1 VPVSSVLLVSTPFG
15 SLDRPA
21 LGLGLLQAQLERAGV
36 PCGTRH
42 LGFAFADRIGAD
54 EYRWL
59 AGDVPYTSFA
69 GEWVFAASLSP
80 GLDGSAY
87 VREVLRGTWNLDE
100 RAVARILRIRA
111 AVEPFLEAC
120 VAAPGWEGVDV
131 VGFTSTFAQNVAA
144 LALATRLK
152 ARHPH
157 LVTVLGGANVE
168 GEMGEA
174 VHAGYRA
181 IDVVVSG
188 EGDHTLPALVDA
200 IGSGRDLAE
209 VPGIVFRRGTDSVA
223 TGPAPLVQDLDA
235 LPPPDH
241 APFFADRA
249 RSTAAVGPSPRLLIE
264 TSRGC
269 WWGAK
274 QHCTFCGLNGGT
286 MRFRSKSPDRVLD
299 ELRTLHRRYGIA
311 HVDVVDNILDMHY
324 FTTLLPHLADD
335 ADLDLRLFYEVKAN
349 LTLEQ
354 VQLLAAA
361 GVRGIQPG
369 IESLSDHVLELMNKG
384 TTTLQNVQL
393 LRWCEEQGVVAEWNL
408 LYGFPGEDPADY
420 DAMLPVIDAIDHLR
434 PPSGLGPV
442 RLDRFSPYH
451 ADPARHGIV
460 DVRPMA
466 VYRHLYDLPEHELA
480 RVACYFDF
488 AYADGRRPLAYA
500 AAVVDRIERWMASG
514 ASGRLTQRE
523 DGGRTVLTDTRPG
536 SRGEVALTGW
546 RAEVYGAA
554 DRVATLARL
563 RGRAD
568 VPAEKLERFV
578 DACVT
583 RRLLLR
589 TGDRV
594 LALAV
599 RDPARPWVRRAA
611 PGVPS
616 STSGPGAGPP
626 TSTSLVGHAVGEVG
640 VASADA
646 RHLAEP
652 LPLFGATPSG
662 SR

>member
-1 VPVSSVLLVSTPFG
+1 VSTVLLVSTPFG

-21 LGLGLLQAQLERAGV
+21 LGLGLLQAQLARRGV
-36 PCGTRH
+36 PCWTRH

-59 AGDVPYTSFA
+59 AGEVPYTSFA

-80 GLDGSAY
+80 GLDGAAY
-87 VREVLRGTWNLDE
+87 VREVLRGRWGLDE
-100 RAVARILRIRA
+100 RAVARVLGVRR

-120 VAAPGWEGVDV
+120 VAAPGWREVDV
-131 VGFTSTFAQNVAA
+131 VGFTSTFAQNVAS

-152 ARHPH
+152 ARYPH

-168 GEMGEA
+168 GEMGQA
-174 VHAGYRA
+174 IHAAYRA

-200 IGSGRDLAE
+200 LDAGRALDE
-209 VPGIVFRRGTDSVA
+209 VPGIVFRRRGESVA
-223 TGPAPLVQDLDA
+223 TGPAALVQDLDA

-241 APFFADRA
+241 DPFFADRA
-249 RSTAAVGPSPRLLIE
+249 VSTAAAGPGPRLLIE

-286 MRFRSKSPDRVLD
+286 MRFRSKSADRVLD

-311 HVDVVDNILDMHY
+311 HIDVVDNILDMRH
-324 FTTLLPHLADD
+324 FTTLLPRLADAD
-335 ADLDLRLFYEVKAN
+335 DLDLRLFYEVKAN

-369 IESLSDHVLELMNKG
+369 IESLSDHVLRLMNKG
-384 TTTLQNVQL
+384 STTLQNVQL
-393 LRWCEEQGVVAEWNL
+393 LRWCEEQGVVADWNL
-408 LYGFPGEDPADY
+408 LYGFPGEEPADY
-420 DAMLPVIDAIDHLR
+420 DEMLPIIDAIDFLR

-451 ADPARHGIV
+451 AAPERHGIV
-460 DVRPMA
+460 DVRAMD
-466 VYRHLYDLPEHELA
+466 VYRHLYDLPEDALDH
-480 RVACYFDF
+480 VACYFDF
-488 AYADGRRPLAYA
+488 AYADGRRPLDHAG
-500 AAVVDRIERWMASG
+500 AVVHRVQRWISEG
-514 ASGRLTQRE
+514 ASGRLTQRPE
-523 DGGRTVLTDTRPG
+523 GGRTIVTDTRPT

-546 RAEVYGAA
+546 KAEVYAEA
-554 DRVATLARL
+554 DRVHTLARL
-563 RGRAD
+563 RERVG
-568 VPAEKLERFV
+568 VPADRLERFV
-578 DACVT
+578 AACVT
-583 RRLLLR
+583 RRLMLR

-599 RDPARPWVRRAA
+599 HDPARPLVRRERPEPVA
-611 PGVPS
+611 VP
-616 STSGPGAGPP
+616 PRL
-626 TSTSLVGHAVGEVG
+626 LVGQAAVGDR
-640 VASADA
+640 AQAPAAHRLAD
-646 RHLAEP
+646 P
-652 LPLFGATPSG
+652 LPLFGAVPSG

>member
-1 VPVSSVLLVSTPFG
+1 VTSVLLVSTPFG

-21 LGLGLLQAQLERAGV
+21 LGLGLLQAQLERQGV
-36 PCGTRH
+36 HCWTRH
-42 LGFAFADRIGAD
+42 LGFDFADRVGAD

-59 AGDVPYTSFA
+59 AGEVPYTSFA

-80 GLDGSAY
+80 GLDGAAY
-87 VREVLRGTWNLDE
+87 VREVLRGTWGLDE
-100 RAVARILRIRA
+100 RAVARVLRVRR
-111 AVEPFLEAC
+111 AVEPFLAAC
-120 VAAPGWEGVDV
+120 VASPGWRDVDV
-131 VGFTSTFAQNVAA
+131 VGFTSTFAQNVAS

-152 ARHPH
+152 ARYPH
-157 LVTVLGGANVE
+157 LVTVIGGANVE
-168 GEMGEA
+168 GEMGRA
-174 VHAGYRA
+174 IHAAYRA

-188 EGDHTLPALVDA
+188 EGDLTLPAVVDA
-200 IGSGRDLAE
+200 LGSGRALDE
-209 VPGIVFRRGTDSVA
+209 VPGIVFRRDGASVA

-241 APFFADRA
+241 DPFFADRA
-249 RSTAAVGPSPRLLIE
+249 VSTAVTGPSPRLLIE

-274 QHCTFCGLNGGT
+274 QHCTFCGLNGGS
-286 MRFRSKSPDRVLD
+286 MRFRSKSADRVLD

-311 HVDVVDNILDMHY
+311 HIDVVDNILDMHY
-324 FTTLLPHLADD
+324 FTTLLPTLADAD
-335 ADLDLRLFYEVKAN
+335 DLDLGLFYEVKAN

-369 IESLSDHVLELMNKG
+369 IESLSDHVLRLMNKG

-420 DAMLPVIDAIDHLR
+420 EAMLPIIDAIDFLR

-451 ADPARHGIV
+451 ADPVRHGIV

-466 VYRHLYDLPEHELA
+466 VYHHLYDLPEAELA

-488 AYADGRRPLAYA
+488 AYADGRRPLTYA
-500 AAVVDRIERWMASG
+500 GPVVDRVQRWMASG
-514 ASGRLTQRE
+514 SSGRLTLRQ
-523 DGGRTVLTDTRPG
+523 DGDRVVLTDTRPT

-546 RAEVYGAA
+546 RAEVYAAA

-563 RGRAD
+563 RERTGIPAD
-568 VPAEKLERFV
+568 RLERFV

-583 RRLLLR
+583 RRLMLR

-599 RDPARPWVRRAA
+599 HDPARPWLRRPAA
-611 PGVPS
+611 SPRA
-616 STSGPGAGPP
+616 SGPVTEAA
-626 TSTSLVGHAVGEVG
+626 TSPSLVGHAAGEVG
-640 VASADA
+640 AAPTPV

>member
-1 VPVSSVLLVSTPFG
+1 VTSVLLVSTPFG

-21 LGLGLLQAQLERAGV
+21 LGLGLLQAQLAHRGI
-36 PCGTRH
+36 PCWTRH
-42 LGFAFADRIGAD
+42 LGFDFADRIGAD

-59 AGDVPYTSFA
+59 AGEVPYTSFA

-80 GLDGSAY
+80 GLDGAAY
-87 VREVLRGTWNLDE
+87 VREVLRGTWGLDE
-100 RAVARILRIRA
+100 RAVARVLRVRR

-120 VAAPGWEGVDV
+120 VAAPGWREVDV
-131 VGFTSTFAQNVAA
+131 VGFTSTFAQNVAS

-152 ARHPH
+152 ARYPH
-157 LVTVLGGANVE
+157 LVTVIGGANVE
-168 GEMGEA
+168 GEMGRA
-174 VHAGYRA
+174 IHAAYRA

-188 EGDHTLPALVDA
+188 EGDRTLPALVDA
-200 IGSGRDLAE
+200 LGSGRALDE
-209 VPGIVFRRGTDSVA
+209 VPGVVFRRDGASVA
-223 TGPAPLVQDLDA
+223 TGTAPLVQDLDA
-235 LPPPDH
+235 LPPADH
-241 APFFADRA
+241 DPFFADRA
-249 RSTAAVGPSPRLLIE
+249 RSTAAAGPSPRLLIE

-274 QHCTFCGLNGGT
+274 QHCTFCGLNGGS
-286 MRFRSKSPDRVLD
+286 MRFRSKSADRVLD

-311 HVDVVDNILDMHY
+311 HIDVVDNILDMHY
-324 FTTLLPHLADD
+324 FTTLLPTLAD
-335 ADLDLRLFYEVKAN
+335 AEDLDLGLFYEVKAN

-369 IESLSDHVLELMNKG
+369 IESLSDHVLQLMNKG

-420 DAMLPVIDAIDHLR
+420 EAMLPIIDAIDFLR

-460 DVRPMA
+460 DVRAMA
-466 VYRHLYDLPEHELA
+466 VYHHLYDLPEAELA

-488 AYADGRRPLAYA
+488 TYEDGRRPLSYA
-500 AAVVDRIERWMASG
+500 GPVVDRVQRWMASG
-514 ASGRLTQRE
+514 SSGRLTQRR
-523 DGGRTVLTDTRPG
+523 DGDRIVLTDTRPS
-536 SRGEVALTGW
+536 SRGEVALAGW
-546 RAEVYGAA
+546 RAEVYAAA

-563 RGRAD
+563 QGRTG
-568 VPAEKLERFV
+568 VPADRLERFV

-599 RDPARPWVRRAA
+599 HDPARPWLRRPAA
-611 PGVPS
+611 SPPA
-616 STSGPGAGPP
+616 SGPVDEPA
-626 TSTSLVGHAVGEVG
+626 TSPSLVGHAAGEVG
-640 VASADA
+640 AAPASV

>member
-1 VPVSSVLLVSTPFG
+1 MTSVLLVSTPFG

-21 LGLGLLQAQLERAGV
+21 LGLGLLQAQLERRGV

-42 LGFAFADRIGAD
+42 LGFAFADRIGTD

-59 AGDVPYTSFA
+59 AGEVPYTSFA
-69 GEWVFAASLSP
+69 GEWVFAASLAP
-80 GLDGSAY
+80 GLDGAAY

-100 RAVARILRIRA
+100 RSVARVLRIRA

-120 VAAPGWEGVDV
+120 VAAPGWDGVDV

-168 GEMGEA
+168 AEMGRA
-174 VHAGYRA
+174 VHAGYPA
-181 IDVVVSG
+181 IDVIVSG

-200 IGSGRDLAE
+200 LGSGRDLAE
-209 VPGIVFRRGTDSVA
+209 VPGIVFRRGVDSVA

-241 APFFADRA
+241 DPFFADRA
-249 RSTAAVGPSPRLLIE
+249 RSSAGAGPAPRLLLE

-286 MRFRSKSPDRVLD
+286 MPFRSKSPDRVLD

-311 HVDVVDNILDMHY
+311 HIDVVDNILDMHY
-324 FTTLLPHLADD
+324 FTTLLPRLAEDG
-335 ADLDLRLFYEVKAN
+335 DLDLHLFYEVKAN

-384 TTTLQNVQL
+384 TTALQNVQL

-420 DAMLPVIDAIDHLR
+420 DAMLPTLDAIDHLR

-466 VYRHLYDLPEHELA
+466 VYRHLYDLPDEELA
-480 RVACYFDF
+480 RIACYFDF
-488 AYADGRRPLAYA
+488 TYADGRQPLSYA
-500 AAVVDRIERWMASG
+500 APVVDRVQRWMTAG
-514 ASGRLTQRE
+514 PSGRLVQRRE
-523 DGGRTVLTDTRPG
+523 GDRIVLTDTRPG
-536 SRGEVALTGW
+536 SRGEVALAGW
-546 RAEVYGAA
+546 RAEVYAAA

-563 RGRAD
+563 RDRED
-568 VPAEKLERFV
+568 VPADKLERFV
-578 DACVT
+578 DACVV

-599 RDPARPWVRRAA
+599 HDPARPWVRRPAPAPAANA
-611 PGVPS
+611 PGPAVGPA
-616 STSGPGAGPP
+616 TSP
-626 TSTSLVGHAVGEVG
+626 SLVGHAAGDVGG
-640 VASADA
+640 APASV

>member
-1 VPVSSVLLVSTPFG
+1 VTSVLLVSTPFG

-80 GLDGSAY
+80 GLDGAAY
-87 VREVLRGTWNLDE
+87 VREVLRGTWGLDE
-100 RAVARILRIRA
+100 RAVARILRVRA

-120 VAAPGWEGVDV
+120 VAAPGWREVDV
-131 VGFTSTFAQNVAA
+131 VGFTSTFAQNVAS
-144 LALATRLK
+144 LALAARLK
-152 ARHPH
+152 SRYPH
-157 LVTVLGGANVE
+157 LVTVIGGANVE
-168 GEMGEA
+168 GEMGRA
-174 VHAGYRA
+174 IHAAYRA

-188 EGDHTLPALVDA
+188 EGDHTFPALVA
-200 IGSGRDLAE
+200 ALGSGRALDQ
-209 VPGIVFRRGTDSVA
+209 VPGIVFRRGVASVA
-223 TGPAPLVQDLDA
+223 TGPAPLVQDLDD

-241 APFFADRA
+241 DPFFADRA
-249 RSTAAVGPSPRLLIE
+249 VSTAVAGPSPRLLLE

-274 QHCTFCGLNGGT
+274 QHCTFCGLNGGS
-286 MRFRSKSPDRVLD
+286 MRFRAKSADRVLE
-299 ELRTLHRRYGIA
+299 ELRTLHGRYGIG
-311 HVDVVDNILDMHY
+311 HIDVVDNILDMHY
-324 FTTLLPHLADD
+324 FTTLLPRLAED
-335 ADLDLRLFYEVKAN
+335 ADLDLHLFYEVKAN

-369 IESLSDHVLELMNKG
+369 IESLSDHVLQLMNKG

-420 DAMLPVIDAIDHLR
+420 AAMLPIIDAIDFLR

-451 ADPARHGIV
+451 ADPARHGLV

-466 VYRHLYDLPEHELA
+466 VYRHLYDLPEADLA

-488 AYADGRRPLAYA
+488 TYADGRRPLSYA
-500 AAVVDRIERWMASG
+500 GPVVDRIERWMAAG
-514 ASGRLTQRE
+514 PSGRLTRRQAGDRL
-523 DGGRTVLTDTRPG
+523 VITDTRPG
-536 SRGEVALTGW
+536 SRGEVTLTGW
-546 RAEVYGAA
+546 RAEVYAAA

-563 RGRAD
+563 RDRTE
-568 VPAEKLERFV
+568 VPAGALERFV
-578 DACVT
+578 DACVA

-599 RDPARPWVRRAA
+599 HDPARRWVRRPTPRDAA
-611 PGVPS
+611 FTTGR
-616 STSGPGAGPP
+616 GAAPP
-626 TSTSLVGHAVGEVG
+626 TSSTFVGHADGEGG
-640 VASADA
+640 VAPVVA
-646 RHLAEP
+646 RRLAEP